1 MDQEASMAELAGK
14 KAMVVGGSRGFGR
27 GIAESLVAAGAAVH
41 VLGRNA
47 QSLAELGRASGG
59 RIRTTAGDAAD
70 PMVCARLLKEVR
82 PDIVVLVAGATPQL
96 EPIQHQTWESFSINW
111 NSDVKIVFHW
121 LREILLAPLPS
132 GSQVVVMSS
141 GAALRGSPLSGGYAG
156 AKATVRLIA
165 QYAAEESSRAKLGI
179 RIASLLPRLSP
190 ATDLGR
196 PAVVAYAHRAG
207 RTEEQFLA
215 QMGPPLTPPLVG
227 AAVVRLLT
235 DRSLEA
241 HAAFSL
247 DADGLTSLT

>member
-1 MDQEASMAELAGK
+1 MAELAGK
-14 KAMVVGGSRGFGR
+14 KAVVVGGSRGFGR
-27 GIAESLVAAGAAVH
+27 GMTEALLAAGATVDVVARDP
-41 VLGRNA
+41 GP
-47 QSLAELGRASGG
+47 LAELERASG
-59 RIRTTAGDAAD
+59 RRLRTIAGDAAD
-70 PMVCARLLKEVR
+70 PRVAARLIKELR
-82 PDIVVLVAGATPQL
+82 PDLVVLSAGATPQL
-96 EPIQHQTWESFSINW
+96 EPIQHHTWESFSINW

-121 LREILLAPLPS
+121 LREILLAPLAS

-156 AKATVRLIA
+156 AKATVRFIA

-179 RIASLLPRLSP
+179 RVTSLLPRLSP

-196 PAVVAYAHRAG
+196 PAVAAYARRAG

-215 QMGPPLTPPLVG
+215 QMGPPLTPALVG

-235 DRSLEA
+235 DRTLDA

-247 DADGLTSLT
+247 DADGLTPLT

>member
-1 MDQEASMAELAGK
+1 MAELAGK
-14 KAMVVGGSRGFGR
+14 RAVVVGGSRGFGR
-27 GIAESLVAAGAAVH
+27 GIAEGLLAAGAAVH
-41 VLGRNA
+41 VLARNP
-47 QSLAELGRASGG
+47 QTLAEMGQASEGRS
-59 RIRTTAGDAAD
+59 RTTAGDAAD
-70 PMVCARLLKEVR
+70 PMVCVTLLKEVR
-82 PDIVVLVAGATPQL
+82 PDIVVLNAGATPHL
-96 EPIQHQTWESFSINW
+96 EPIQDQTWESFSINW
-111 NSDVKIVFHW
+111 SSDVKIVFHW

-132 GSQVVVMSS
+132 GSQVVAISS

-156 AKATVRLIA
+156 AKATVRFIA

-179 RIASLLPRLSP
+179 RITSLLPRLSP

-196 PAVVAYAHRAG
+196 PAVAAYARRAG

-215 QMGPPLTPPLVG
+215 QMGPPLTPTFVG

-247 DADGLTSLT
+247 DADGLTPLT

>member
-1 MDQEASMAELAGK
+1 
-14 KAMVVGGSRGFGR
+14 
-27 GIAESLVAAGAAVH
+27 
-41 VLGRNA
+41 
-47 QSLAELGRASGG
+47 
-59 RIRTTAGDAAD
+59 
-70 PMVCARLLKEVR
+70 
-82 PDIVVLVAGATPQL
+82 
-96 EPIQHQTWESFSINW
+96 
-111 NSDVKIVFHW
+111 

-132 GSQVVVMSS
+132 GSQVVAMSS

-156 AKATVRLIA
+156 AKATVRFIA

-179 RIASLLPRLSP
+179 RITSVLPRLSP

-196 PAVVAYAHRAG
+196 PAVAAYARRAG

-215 QMGPPLTPPLVG
+215 QMGPPLTPTLVG

-247 DADGLTSLT
+247 DADGLTPLT

>member
-1 MDQEASMAELAGK
+1 MAELAGK
-14 KAMVVGGSRGFGR
+14 RALVIGGSRGFGR
-27 GIAESLVAAGAAVH
+27 GIAEGLLAAGAAVH
-41 VLGRNA
+41 VVARNA
-47 QSLAELGRASGG
+47 QSLADLVRVREG

-70 PMVCARLLKEVR
+70 AMVCTRLLKEVR
-82 PDIVVLVAGATPQL
+82 PDVVVLNAGATPQL
-96 EPIQHQTWESFSINW
+96 EPIQLHTWESFSINW

-132 GSQVVVMSS
+132 GSQVVAMSS

-156 AKATVRLIA
+156 AKATVRFIA

-179 RIASLLPRLSP
+179 RITSLLPRLSP

-196 PAVVAYAHRAG
+196 PAVAAYASRAG

-215 QMGPPLTPPLVG
+215 QMGPPLTPTLVG

-247 DADGLTSLT
+247 DADGLTPLT